1 MPVTRYI
8 LMDNLNGRIWGDTA
22 DLDGPARD
30 ETPAEAAAR
39 LDRFMGD
46 DSRIYIE
53 EAPATALTGA
63 AGYIVYAAPADFP
76 LVTDGEDQAVI
87 DHVIAACDAVAF
99 VETQDKDE
107 PEKPPSP

>member
-8 LMDNLNGRIWGDTA
+8 LMDNATGRIWGDTA

-39 LDRFMGD
+39 LDHALGD
-46 DSRIYIE
+46 DSRFFIE
-53 EAPATALTGA
+53 EHPSTALTGVD
-63 AGYIVYAAPADFP
+63 GYIVYAAPADFP
-76 LVTDGEDQAVI
+76 HIPDGEDQTMI
-87 DHVIAACDAVAF
+87 DRVIAECEAVAF
-99 VETQDKDE
+99 AQAEDKED